1 MNPFTRFIRA
11 QSSARIPTHVL
22 AFVDHW
28 DRLEALVINTYRQ
41 NTVDEETEGVYAELR
56 AWLQKHYP
64 AIAPALAG
72 YWRNAREAGALPA
85 SDPFER
91 LFAPESAWAFVG
103 TRAYMQA
110 LPPAR
115 EAINTYLMTLA

>member
-11 QSSARIPTHVL
+11 QSEDRIPTNFR

-28 DRLEALVINTYRQ
+28 DRLEALIINVYRQ
-41 NTVDEETEGVYAELR
+41 NSVDEETEGAYDELR
-56 AWLQKHYP
+56 SWLRAHYP
-64 AIAPALAG
+64 AIAPALTP
-72 YWRNAREAGALPA
+72 YWRNAREAGSLPA
-85 SDPFER
+85 TDPFER

-115 EAINTYLMTLA
+115 EAINTYLLTLA

>member
-1 MNPFTRFIRA
+1 MNPYTRFIRA
-11 QSSARIPTHVL
+11 QSETRIPTNVR

-28 DRLEALVINTYRQ
+28 DRLEALVINVYRQ
-41 NTVDEETEGVYAELR
+41 NGADEETEGVYADLR
-56 AWLQKHYP
+56 AWLQAHYG
-64 AIAPALAG
+64 AIAPLVAP

-91 LFAPESAWAFVG
+91 LFAPESAAAFAG
-103 TRAYMQA
+103 TRVYMQA

-115 EAINTYLMTLA
+115 EAINTYLLTVA